1 MEKVGS
7 EADHLF
13 VPDLPPYFDGYKI
26 LHFTDFHLG
35 TFPKDTDFVE
45 KVVECA
51 NNEDVELMVFTGDLV
66 NNSATEVAPYLE
78 TLKQLHAPD
87 GIYSVWGNHDYC
99 EYDNNHSIGALKRN
113 RKMLFGFQKEL
124 GWTQLMNE
132 HVTLSHGLASIEIIG
147 VENAGNPP
155 FSNRANLK
163 KAMKGI
169 VDKKAFKILLTHD
182 PHHWRKEALKA
193 GIHLTLSGH
202 THAGQIL
209 IGKLTPAR
217 LAFKEWGGIYRRGA
231 QMLYVSAG
239 IGGSFPFRLGAWPEM
254 TVITL
259 KRKL

>member
-1 MEKVGS
+1 MAVYTS
-7 EADHLF
+7 
-13 VPDLPPYFDGYKI
+13 YFGMARR
-26 LHFTDFHLG
+26 
-35 TFPKDTDFVE
+35 FPKDTDFVE
-45 KVVECA
+45 RVVECA

-66 NNSATEVAPYLE
+66 NNSSTEVAPYLE

-163 KAMKGI
+163 KAMKG
-169 VDKKAFKILLTHD
+169 
-182 PHHWRKEALKA
+182 
-193 GIHLTLSGH
+193 
-202 THAGQIL
+202 
-209 IGKLTPAR
+209 
-217 LAFKEWGGIYRRGA
+217 
-231 QMLYVSAG
+231 
-239 IGGSFPFRLGAWPEM
+239 
-254 TVITL
+254 
-259 KRKL
+259 

>member
-1 MEKVGS
+1 MTSCQAEI
-7 EADHLF
+7 
-13 VPDLPPYFDGYKI
+13 YK
-26 LHFTDFHLG
+26 
-35 TFPKDTDFVE
+35 
-45 KVVECA
+45 
-51 NNEDVELMVFTGDLV
+51 
-66 NNSATEVAPYLE
+66 
-78 TLKQLHAPD
+78 
-87 GIYSVWGNHDYC
+87 
-99 EYDNNHSIGALKRN
+99 N
-113 RKMLFGFQKEL
+113 RKKLFGFQKEL

-209 IGKLTPAR
+209 VGKLTPAR